1 MAALKVVVLLVVLVA
16 AVSAQEGYGHGHD
29 DYHAHPQYKFE
40 YGVHD
45 SHTKD
50 IKQQSE
56 HRDGGHTDSEYQ
68 VLEADGKNTRHV
80 KITVDSQPIH
90 GHHG

>member
-1 MAALKVVVLLVVLVA
+1 MSAFKVVVLFAVLVA
-16 AVSAQEGYGHGHD
+16 AVSAQEGYGHHE

-45 SHTKD
+45 SHTHD

-56 HRDGGHTDSEYQ
+56 QRDGHHTDSEYQ

>member
-1 MAALKVVVLLVVLVA
+1 MCVFNTLAADRSSRLLTHFIFSQA
-16 AVSAQEGYGHGHD
+16 NPS
-29 DYHAHPQYKFE
+29 YKFE

-56 HRDGGHTDSEYQ
+56 HRDGHHTDSEYK

>member
-1 MAALKVVVLLVVLVA
+1 M
-16 AVSAQEGYGHGHD
+16 SEFIFQ
-29 DYHAHPQYKFE
+29 AHPSYKFE

-56 HRDGGHTDSEYQ
+56 HRDGHHTDSEYK